1 MTRIVFSDLGTLP
14 YGQGLALQ
22 HDLRRRLQEKHD
34 PTLAGYVLALEHTP
48 TVTLGKR
55 GQWIHLK
62 NPDHLRNEGIE
73 VFRVDRGGEATYHGP
88 GQLVIYPILR
98 LDAFRFGVAD
108 LVRGLAAALTRSLE
122 ALQIDTVYDPEH
134 PGVWTTRDPR
144 KKIASV
150 GMRVSGGV
158 TTHGMAVNI
167 TNDMRPFSMIVPCGM
182 PDSPLMRLNDLD
194 PEFTVSNLTPTVMKH
209 LFSFLDK
216 EVETHRIDL
225 PPKEEW
231 MNPETTKIS

>member
-1 MTRIVFSDLGTLP
+1 MTHIVLSELGTLP

-22 HDLRRRLQEKHD
+22 HDLRRRLLEETN
-34 PTLAGYVLALEHTP
+34 PALAGYVLVLEHTP

-55 GQWIHLK
+55 GQWLHLK
-62 NPDHLRNEGIE
+62 DPGNLREQGIE

-98 LDAFRFGVAD
+98 LDAFPFGVSD
-108 LVRGLAAALTRSLE
+108 LVRGLAAALTRSLQE
-122 ALQIDTVYDPEH
+122 FQIETAYDPEH
-134 PGVWTTRDPR
+134 PGVWTTRLPR

-158 TTHGMAVNI
+158 TTHGMAVNV

-182 PDSPLMRLNDLD
+182 PDSPLMRLSELE
-194 PEFTVSNLTPTVMKH
+194 PELTVSTLTARLLQQ

-216 EVETHRIDL
+216 RVVEHRIDL
-225 PPKEEW
+225 PQEANW
-231 MNPETTKIS
+231 IQPEPEM